1 MYAKDKETKKVVNDI
16 LEHHGVMGMKWGVRR
31 YQPYPKGEQHKG
43 KFLAK
48 TEVKYDS
55 KLRTK
60 KGGSISISTDA
71 PGKLATVIGRIVPS
85 SAEYQR
91 NNINLTLTNKEGKKV
106 GSIQMNRESKDEL
119 NLVWMDVKKDYKGKG
134 IATSALDSVIKTAKK
149 QGYKEITLEVPG
161 ASPDAEHIYKKAG
174 FEVVKKISDDD
185 VWGGLTKMKKKIEH
199 GIVNNEVNDILEHHG
214 VMGMKWGVRRYQ
226 PYPKGEK
233 HKGKFLGKTRKAA
246 RNSPIG
252 KRLASVK
259 REKEMKINN
268 KDLKKMT
275 DKELQTKVNRAVL
288 ENRFK
293 DLGKNRE
300 YLERKKYSDQEL
312 QNRVNRLQLE
322 ANLKGQARKATE
334 GQRQLGII
342 AVDAAVDFAL
352 AKQVSGSTETAAA
365 VAGTKQIIKAIQ
377 RAVEKTDS
385 YQDALKVQK
394 VASRYDRETTKRE
407 REKQNK

>member
-1 MYAKDKETKKVVNDI
+1 MYAKDKETKKV
-16 LEHHGVMGMKWGVRR
+16 
-31 YQPYPKGEQHKG
+31 
-43 KFLAK
+43 
-48 TEVKYDS
+48 
-55 KLRTK
+55 
-60 KGGSISISTDA
+60 
-71 PGKLATVIGRIVPS
+71 
-85 SAEYQR
+85 
-91 NNINLTLTNKEGKKV
+91 
-106 GSIQMNRESKDEL
+106 
-119 NLVWMDVKKDYKGKG
+119 
-134 IATSALDSVIKTAKK
+134 
-149 QGYKEITLEVPG
+149 
-161 ASPDAEHIYKKAG
+161 
-174 FEVVKKISDDD
+174 
-185 VWGGLTKMKKKIEH
+185 
-199 GIVNNEVNDILEHHG
+199 VNDILEHHG

-385 YQDALKVQK
+385 YQDALKVK
-394 VASRYDRETTKRE
+394 EVASRYDRETAKRE